1 MYICIYTY
9 IYIHKTNDAYTQ
21 EIAYRLLINAQLVLE
36 QQQLPMPTPLIFIF
50 SSHDVIWFG
59 AYLWSAYITCPGSIH
74 SQTLVSPSTPLVR
87 TVREAE
93 KKHPLYSTSQQQ
105 LKHQCILSALFF
117 S

>member
-50 SSHDVIWFG
+50 F
-59 AYLWSAYITCPGSIH
+59 LT
-74 SQTLVSPSTPLVR
+74 
-87 TVREAE
+87 
-93 KKHPLYSTSQQQ
+93 
-105 LKHQCILSALFF
+105 
-117 S
+117 